1 MATVNQIVT
10 RALRRIGVVDAL
22 SSPAAE
28 DSAAALEALNEMF
41 DEWIVRGID
50 TKFRQVFTSGFALT
64 DTFWMFVP
72 PADCDADTVLTM
84 EYAGTWNATTNSPSL
99 VSSTGTQGQFYRVS
113 TAGTT
118 ELDDLDTW
126 VVDDALI
133 YGRANRGYVTD
144 LTTIT
149 TNTDLK
155 WLKGR
160 SHRALEGAVAALL
173 AMRLA
178 EEFGVS
184 PGPVLI
190 ESARAGNVT
199 VAATYIIPGVPSYD
213 RGVIY
218 STNRRLG
225 WV

>member
-1 MATVNQIVT
+1 MATVQQIVT

-28 DSAAALEALNEMF
+28 DSSSALDALNEMF

-72 PADCDADTVLTM
+72 PANCDADTVLTM

-99 VSSTGTQGQFYRVS
+99 ASGTGTQGQFYRVD

-118 ELDDLDTW
+118 DLDDLDSW
-126 VVDDALI
+126 VVDDSLI
-133 YGRANRGYVTD
+133 FGRTNRGFVTD
-144 LTTIT
+144 LTSVTLV
-149 TNTDLK
+149 TDLK
-155 WLKGR
+155 WMRGR
-160 SHRALEGAVAALL
+160 SHRSLEGSVAALL

-190 ESARAGNVT
+190 ESARSANVT

-218 STNRRLG
+218 TTNRRLG
-225 WV
+225 LI